1 MMQTNPLQLRNE
13 IEYKKKALFE
23 STSPSIDK
31 YWELIKDCKFAVQI
45 IDNHKIVNFKEAN
58 PEFYQI
64 TTDSIKQEIFEDLS
78 CYKELKKRTDE
89 LLKQSKIKKI
99 LQKEKDGK
107 V

>member
-1 MMQTNPLQLRNE
+1 MQTNPLQLRNG
-13 IEYKKKALFE
+13 IEAKKKALFE
-23 STSPSIDK
+23 RASINIDR

-64 TTDSIKQEIFEDLS
+64 TVDNVKPEIFESLS
-78 CYKELKKRTDE
+78 CYQELKKRTDE
-89 LLKQSKIKKI
+89 LLRQSKIKKI